1 MASTRTKHAMWSG
14 RLAGV
19 TLAVGALTLGLLA
32 GPASA
37 RVSSVPAATPQLATS
52 GTDGSVEQVRQITQC
67 GGTMYAAGKFSQV
80 RKGTTVLTR
89 NNVFAFSATSPYTIS
104 AWNPNV
110 NGQVDTIAFANG
122 DCSAAYIGGA
132 FTTVGGA
139 AVKNTA
145 KVSTSTGAP
154 IAGYVNSS
162 PARVAH
168 IEAVNGHLLMGGYF
182 AGYLKSVSPATGR
195 PDGLTM
201 PSISGTY
208 VFPNADPTT
217 TKVWNMSVWTNR
229 VLVMGVFT
237 QVGGLARKQIFM
249 LNVPAGTGAATV
261 DPWYSPEFNA
271 DCATSHPFWL
281 QDAAWSPDGTTVYT
295 ATTGYKPWQ
304 KTTTEPRSELC
315 DSAAAFSS
323 TASSTLAHKWINYTG
338 CDSLFSVAADTID
351 RSTVYVG
358 GHQRW
363 ADNPNGCD
371 RAGPGASS
379 APGLGFLSTGTGAHI
394 PGTATRGRGLGAD
407 DMLATS
413 AGLWIASDNAQNT
426 STCAGQSGHMGIC
439 FLPEIAA

>member
-1 MASTRTKHAMWSG
+1 MALARTRTASLSRRVG
-14 RLAGV
+14 GV
-19 TLAVGALTLGLLA
+19 ALAVGALTAGLLT
-32 GPASA
+32 GPATA
-37 RVSSVPAATPQLATS
+37 QVSNTPAATPQLATS
-52 GTDGSVEQVRQITQC
+52 GTDGSVEQVRQIVQC
-67 GGTMYAAGKFSQV
+67 GGRMYAVGKFSQV

-139 AVKNTA
+139 AAKNMA
-145 KVSTSTGAP
+145 KIRTTTGAP

-168 IEAVNGHLLMGGYF
+168 IEAVNGHLLMGGKF
-182 AGYLKSVSPATGR
+182 AGYLKSVSPTTGK

-208 VFPNADPTT
+208 VFPNAGPTT
-217 TKVWNMSVWTNR
+217 TTVWNMSVRTNR

-237 QVGGLARKQIFM
+237 RVGGLARKQIFM
-249 LNVPAGTGAATV
+249 LHVPAGAGAATV

-271 DCATSHPFWL
+271 DCATFYPFWL
-281 QDAAWSPDGTTVYT
+281 HDAAWSPDGSTVYT
-295 ATTGYKPWQ
+295 ATTGHKPWQ
-304 KTTTEPRSELC
+304 KTTTVPRSELC
-315 DSAAAFSS
+315 DSAAAFPS

-338 CDSLFSVAADTID
+338 CDSLLSVAADRT
-351 RSTVYVG
+351 TVYVG

-371 RAGPGASS
+371 RKGPGAADS
-379 APGLGFLSTGTGAHI
+379 PGLGFLSSATGAHI
-394 PGTATRGRGLGAD
+394 PATATRGRGNGAD
-407 DMLATS
+407 DMLITP

-426 STCAGQSGHMGIC
+426 NSCAGQFGHMGIC
-439 FLPEIAA
+439 FLPN